1 MRCQARQCKRTANTT
16 GMQTACAAC
25 HSHACNITVAL
36 PRSCYIRNAMLTM
49 AGCRPLQTASSEVV
63 SPRSRNAAF
72 EDRRCL
78 ETPLCARHAS
88 RRSVEAC
95 RCLLYIFILEA
106 QSSRLEAGDGMW
118 PARNLALASL
128 STLPK
133 LAYWPQGLH
142 PPASRRSNLL
152 LPPRWPLQNPVQCT
166 GKVAPDSAGESY
178 EPETAAA
185 YHRRGSDGGPAPRQI
200 DAQLLPLA
208 HLRGVGESTRR
219 SSTSHH
225 AENRI

>member
-1 MRCQARQCKRTANTT
+1 
-16 GMQTACAAC
+16 
-25 HSHACNITVAL
+25 
-36 PRSCYIRNAMLTM
+36 M
-49 AGCRPLQTASSEVV
+49 AGCRLLRSASSEVV
-63 SPRSRNAAF
+63 SPLSRNAAF

-78 ETPLCARHAS
+78 ETPLCARYAS
-88 RRSVEAC
+88 RHSVEAC
-95 RCLLYIFILEA
+95 RSGCLLYTFIIEA

-133 LAYWPQGLH
+133 LAYRPQGLP
-142 PPASRRSNLL
+142 PPASRRSNL
-152 LPPRWPLQNPVQCT
+152 PPQCPLQNPVQCT

-208 HLRGVGESTRR
+208 HF
-219 SSTSHH
+219 
-225 AENRI
+225 